1 MKIDVEQFNAAIE
14 AIENQ
19 KGISKETVINA
30 LTEAMTRAYKREL
43 GGEVSDMDSAD
54 VRVTFDVEKGIIDM
68 KHVRKIV
75 KDVQDD
81 YLEITKE
88 DAQAEIKEEEKKPKE
103 NRGKKYIDG
112 DEFVE
117 EPPLVFFKN
126 ATLMSI
132 KSTMKQKFAEA
143 ERGILYEAFKDKIG
157 TMITGRVET
166 FDDRGA
172 SVNIGRTSVFLP
184 HKEMIG
190 DEKFN
195 TGDPIKLFISDVGNT
210 KNSHIAVSR
219 ASEGFLKALFAE
231 DISEIYSGTIIIK
244 AAARQAGERSKVA
257 VYSSDPN
264 VDPAGAC
271 IGPNGNRIQ
280 KIVGELGNGNNKEK
294 VDVIAYSENP
304 MIFVS
309 EALKPAKVIG
319 IAYDEEENEC
329 TAIVKD
335 DSLSL
340 AIGKKGVNVRLAS
353 KLTGIKIDVITE
365 TQAIEDEITYTT
377 SEELESIA
385 LALKAQR
392 ISEAQKEAAAQ
403 RETVLPGLPEGYV
416 APQERVYE
424 NEKNDFDVALQ
435 EVSEEEEV
443 APAPVKEEPL
453 PVVEEVKEEK
463 EEVKEEPIAPVVEQ
477 TVVKTTTSLSDLEA
491 SLEAQSNK
499 ENNKKSFNK
508 KKKKVEEEQEGAPVT
523 KVDNGMSIYTEEE
536 LEAIK
541 AEEEAEEEYE
551 EDDIDYDEYDDY
563 YDEDK

>member
-14 AIENQ
+14 AIETQ

-30 LTEAMTRAYKREL
+30 LIEAMTRAYKREL

-54 VRVTFDVEKGIIDM
+54 VRVTFDLEKGIIDM

-88 DAQAEIKEEEKKPKE
+88 DAEAEIKAEEKKNKE
-103 NRGKKYIDG
+103 VRGKKYIEG
-112 DEFVE
+112 DEFIE
-117 EPPLVFFKN
+117 EPPLGFFRN

-219 ASEGFLKALFAE
+219 ASEGFLKALFTE
-231 DISEIYSGTIIIK
+231 DISEIYSGTIQIK
-244 AAARQAGERSKVA
+244 AAARQAGERSKIA

-280 KIVGELGNGNNKEK
+280 KIVGELGNGSNKEK

-304 MIFVS
+304 LIFVA

-319 IAYDEEENEC
+319 ISYDEENKEC
-329 TAIVKD
+329 TAIVRD

-365 TQAIEDEITYTT
+365 SQAAEDQIEYTT

-385 LALKAQR
+385 LALKAER
-392 ISEAQKEAAAQ
+392 VSAAQQAAAAASKEA
-403 RETVLPGLPEGYV
+403 VLPGLPEGYV

-424 NEKNDFDVALQ
+424 NEKNDFDEALQ
-435 EVSEEEEV
+435 EVSEKEEEI
-443 APAPVKEEPL
+443 APAPAKEEPAPVKEE
-453 PVVEEVKEEK
+453 VKEE
-463 EEVKEEPIAPVVEQ
+463 EAPAPAPEQ

-499 ENNKKSFNK
+499 ENNKKSNYK
-508 KKKKVEEEQEGAPVT
+508 KKKKVEEEVEEAAPVT
-523 KVDNGMSIYTEEE
+523 KTEPVNGMSIYTEEE
-536 LEAIK
+536 LAQLKE
-541 AEEEAEEEYE
+541 EEEAEEEYE
-551 EDDIDYDEYDDY
+551 EDDIDYDDYDDY

>member
-1 MKIDVEQFNAAIE
+1 MKINVEEFNAAIE

-30 LTEAMTRAYKREL
+30 LTEAMTRAYRREL

-54 VRVTFDVEKGIIDM
+54 VRVTFDLEKGIIDM

-88 DAQAEIKEEEKKPKE
+88 DAEAEIKAEEKKAKE
-103 NRGKKYIDG
+103 VRGKKYIEG
-112 DEFVE
+112 DEFIE
-117 EPPLVFFKN
+117 EPPLGFFRN

-166 FDDRGA
+166 FDERGA

-184 HKEMIG
+184 HREMIG

-195 TGDPIKLFISDVGNT
+195 TGDPIKLFISNVGNT
-210 KNSHIAVSR
+210 KNSHIEVSR
-219 ASEGFLKALFAE
+219 ASEGFLKALFTE
-231 DISEIYSGTIIIK
+231 DISEIYSGAIVIK
-244 AAARQAGERSKVA
+244 AAARQAGERSKIA

-264 VDPAGAC
+264 IDPAGAC

-280 KIVGELGNGNNKEK
+280 KIVGELGNGSNKEK
-294 VDVIAYSENP
+294 VDVITYSENP

-309 EALKPAKVIG
+309 EALKPAKVVG
-319 IAYDEEENEC
+319 ISYDEENNEC
-329 TAIVKD
+329 TAVVRD

-353 KLTGIKIDVITE
+353 KLTGIKIDVITDS
-365 TQAIEDEITYTT
+365 QAAEDQIDYTT

-385 LALKAQR
+385 LALKAER
-392 ISEAQKEAAAQ
+392 ISAAQKEAAAA

-416 APQERVYE
+416 APQQRVYE
-424 NEKNDFDVALQ
+424 NEKNDFDEALQ
-435 EVSEEEEV
+435 EVSENEEV
-443 APAPVKEEPL
+443 APAPAKEEPA
-453 PVVEEVKEEK
+453 PAK
-463 EEVKEEPIAPVVEQ
+463 EEVKEVKEEEPAPVVEQ

-491 SLEAQSNK
+491 SLEAESNK
-499 ENNKKSFNK
+499 KNDKKSNYR
-508 KKKKVEEEQEGAPVT
+508 KKKKVEEEVEEEAPVT
-523 KVDNGMSIYTEEE
+523 KSEPATGMSIYTEEE
-536 LEAIK
+536 LAKLKE
-541 AEEEAEEEYE
+541 EEEAEEEYE

-563 YDEDK
+563 YDEEN

>member
-1 MKIDVEQFNAAIE
+1 MKINVEEFNAAIE

-54 VRVTFDVEKGIIDM
+54 VRVSFDLEKGIIDM

-75 KDVQDD
+75 KEVKDD

-88 DAQAEIKEEEKKPKE
+88 DAEAEIKAEEKKAKE
-103 NRGKKYIDG
+103 VRGKKYIEG
-112 DEFVE
+112 DEFIE
-117 EPPLVFFKN
+117 EPPLGFFRN

-219 ASEGFLKALFAE
+219 ASEGFLKALFTE
-231 DISEIYSGTIIIK
+231 DISEIYSGTIVIK
-244 AAARQAGERSKVA
+244 AAARQAGERSKIA
-257 VYSSDPN
+257 VWSSDPN

-280 KIVGELGNGNNKEK
+280 KIVNRTFFFKPIFSQNRMSHFLERLG
-294 VDVIAYSENP
+294 
-304 MIFVS
+304 VS
-309 EALKPAKVIG
+309 IITLKHRPDFPVHHKNSPRCVH
-319 IAYDEEENEC
+319 
-329 TAIVKD
+329 TLV
-335 DSLSL
+335 
-340 AIGKKGVNVRLAS
+340 
-353 KLTGIKIDVITE
+353 
-365 TQAIEDEITYTT
+365 
-377 SEELESIA
+377 
-385 LALKAQR
+385 
-392 ISEAQKEAAAQ
+392 QK
-403 RETVLPGLPEGYV
+403 TCII
-416 APQERVYE
+416 
-424 NEKNDFDVALQ
+424 N
-435 EVSEEEEV
+435 
-443 APAPVKEEPL
+443 
-453 PVVEEVKEEK
+453 
-463 EEVKEEPIAPVVEQ
+463 
-477 TVVKTTTSLSDLEA
+477 
-491 SLEAQSNK
+491 
-499 ENNKKSFNK
+499 
-508 KKKKVEEEQEGAPVT
+508 
-523 KVDNGMSIYTEEE
+523 
-536 LEAIK
+536 
-541 AEEEAEEEYE
+541 
-551 EDDIDYDEYDDY
+551 
-563 YDEDK
+563 

>member
-1 MKIDVEQFNAAIE
+1 MKINVEEFNAAIE

-54 VRVTFDVEKGIIDM
+54 VRVSFDLEKGIIDM

-75 KDVQDD
+75 DEVKDD

-88 DAQAEIKEEEKKPKE
+88 DAEAEIKAEEKKAKE
-103 NRGKKYIDG
+103 VRGKKYIEG
-112 DEFVE
+112 DEFIE
-117 EPPLVFFKN
+117 EPPLGFFRN

-219 ASEGFLKALFAE
+219 ASEGFLKALFTE
-231 DISEIYSGTIIIK
+231 EISEVYSGTIVIK
-244 AAARQAGERSKVA
+244 AAARQAGERSKIA

-280 KIVGELGNGNNKEK
+280 KIVGELGNGNSKEK
-294 VDVIAYSENP
+294 VDVIAYSDNP
-304 MIFVS
+304 MIFVA

-319 IAYDEEENEC
+319 ISYDEEVPEEC
-329 TAIVKD
+329 TAIVRD

-365 TQAIEDEITYTT
+365 SQAAEDEITYTT
-377 SEELESIA
+377 SEELDSIA
-385 LALKAQR
+385 TALKAER
-392 ISEAQKEAAAQ
+392 ISQAQQAAAAV
-403 RETVLPGLPEGYV
+403 RESVLPGLPEGYV

-424 NEKNDFDVALQ
+424 DEKNDFDDALQ
-435 EVSEEEEV
+435 EASEKEEE
-443 APAPVKEEPL
+443 APAPAKEEAK
-453 PVVEEVKEEK
+453 VEEPVREEPKEE
-463 EEVKEEPIAPVVEQ
+463 EPAPVVEQ

-499 ENNKKSFNK
+499 DNNKKSNYK
-508 KKKKVEEEQEGAPVT
+508 KKKKVEEAEEEAPVT
-523 KVDNGMSIYTEEE
+523 KAEPQSGMSIYTEEE
-536 LEAIK
+536 LAKLKE
-541 AEEEAEEEYE
+541 EEEAEEEYE

-563 YDEDK
+563 YDEDN

>member
-1 MKIDVEQFNAAIE
+1 MKINVEEFNAAIE

-30 LTEAMTRAYKREL
+30 LTEAMTRAYRREL

-54 VRVTFDVEKGIIDM
+54 VRVSFDLEKGIIDM

-75 KDVQDD
+75 EDVQDD

-88 DAQAEIKEEEKKPKE
+88 DAQAEIKAEEKKSKE
-103 NRGKKYIDG
+103 SRGKKYIEG
-112 DEFVE
+112 DEFIE
-117 EPPLVFFKN
+117 EPSLSFFRN

-219 ASEGFLKALFAE
+219 ASEGFLKALFTE
-231 DISEIYSGTIIIK
+231 DISEIYNGTIQIK
-244 AAARQAGERSKVA
+244 AAARQAGERSKIA

-280 KIVGELGNGNNKEK
+280 KIVGELGNGSNKEK

-319 IAYDEEENEC
+319 ISYDEEVKDEC
-329 TAIVKD
+329 TAIVRD

-365 TQAIEDEITYTT
+365 SQAAEDEITYTT

-385 LALKAQR
+385 LALKAER
-392 ISEAQKEAAAQ
+392 ISAAQKEAAATV
-403 RETVLPGLPEGYV
+403 ETVLPGLPEGYV
-416 APQERVYE
+416 APQERIYE
-424 NEKNDFDVALQ
+424 NEQTDLDEALQ
-435 EVSEEEEV
+435 EEADEEDI
-443 APAPVKEEPL
+443 APTAVKEETE
-453 PVVEEVKEEK
+453 VEEPAPEVKEE
-463 EEVKEEPIAPVVEQ
+463 EPAPVAEQ
-477 TVVKTTTSLSDLEA
+477 IVVKTTTSLSDLES

-499 ENNKKSFNK
+499 ENNKKSNYK
-508 KKKKVEEEQEGAPVT
+508 KKKKAEEVEEEAPLT
-523 KVDNGMSIYTEEE
+523 KTEPTNAMSIYTEEE
-536 LEAIK
+536 LAKLKE
-541 AEEEAEEEYE
+541 EEEAEEEYE